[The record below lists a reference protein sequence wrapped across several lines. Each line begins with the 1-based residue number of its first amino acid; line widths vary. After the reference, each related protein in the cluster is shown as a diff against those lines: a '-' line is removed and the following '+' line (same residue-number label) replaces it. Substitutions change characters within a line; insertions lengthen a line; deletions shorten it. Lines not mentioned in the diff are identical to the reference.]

1 MFIFNFL
8 PFKNIETTV
17 LHFPDARKS
26 LPFSQG
32 VGAEQMKLKFE
43 SLWYQTC
50 HCNKRV
56 VKKYIFYCA
65 KSKATYNKNEV
76 SEFSFVYTS
85 LQIQLRSHPVDW
97 IIEKG
102 FHLLNGLSSPTVVV

>member
-1 MFIFNFL
+1 
-8 PFKNIETTV
+8 
-17 LHFPDARKS
+17 
-26 LPFSQG
+26 
-32 VGAEQMKLKFE
+32 MKLKFE

-76 SEFSFVYTS
+76 SEFSEIHDEMESNKVLEIS
-85 LQIQLRSHPVDW
+85 DIHE
-97 IIEKG
+97 EKTYDCRMCPSIFSQKG
-102 FHLLNGLSSPTVVV
+102 RLKKHIDIVWE